1 MNNNLQPLTVH
12 QLMVIDFLKDNKD
25 STALDIKKGIEKEI
39 SNFIKMNP
47 KFENKFPDMV
57 DELVKLN
64 YLETSIVKHRK
75 IYNLIK

>member
-39 SNFIKMNP
+39 SNFIKMNH